1 MMKKYLLTL
10 FILISGFT
18 HAQTVIKGIVLNE
31 ENKPVP
37 DINVT
42 LQEKG
47 RTLMLG
53 YVLTDETGKYKIEYK
68 GKSDSIV
75 IIVSGFNIGK
85 QSKTVSNRSQDVDFS
100 IIQESIVL
108 NEVKI
113 KPPKIRQA
121 GDTLN
126 YIVESFS
133 DANDRT
139 IGDVLKK
146 MPGIQVK
153 DDGAILYQD
162 RPINKFYIENA
173 DLLQGRYG
181 IATNNIEA
189 KDVST
194 VQVMEN
200 HQPVKALKDREFSE
214 DAAINLKL
222 KDSAK
227 GTLIANAQAGMGA
240 APLLWNNELTGMY
253 IAKKLQNITT
263 YKSNNSGDDA
273 GRELNSF
280 YSGDTSRMKSNSLLN
295 VQAPSSP
302 SISEKRYLDNQ
313 ANMVSFNNLWS
324 LKTDYQLTANIN
336 YLNDYQQ
343 KSSYAYTENYLPNDE
358 TIKIEELLNSRLRKE
373 RLGADIQLNANKE
386 KYYFNNLLKL
396 EGVWDRERGD
406 AISADS
412 VFQHLKKPNYS
423 ISNTFNLV
431 KTNEK
436 HTWTFYS
443 FNGYNTSSQ
452 TLRVQPVL
460 YEQLFNPAPS
470 PEAMVQ
476 DAERNDFASYS
487 RITWGLGKG
496 TIKQNYTFGFNA
508 DLQQLKSALQTDTK
522 SGMGNLADSMRND
535 MRQNKFE
542 WKFSPNY
549 TYAKGYKLNI
559 SLSLP
564 LSYTILN
571 TDNNV
576 PDKKENKGYLFFN
589 PSLFGSYKLSA
600 YWSSYLNAGYTN
612 STGSLNNMYTGYI
625 MSSYRNLLRNDGKL
639 FRQQSRNYSLVLNYR
654 NPITTLFGM
663 ANISYYRNKVNLL
676 YDYYYSGILKLQS
689 TIDMPNT
696 ASGINASVHGSKE
709 IESINTTVFIGGSYN
724 NSQSSQINQGE
735 LIDYSSQNFSVS
747 PRFLTKFGSSV
758 SFEYSIRYTQSQSK
772 IKDSGRNFDPI
783 RITSQNAQLNIFPL
797 KGLVINL
804 RYENFYNNTIA
815 SGGRSMSFGDIGVK
829 YKWKKAEIIL
839 DYTNIFN
846 SGQYIS
852 TSYSDV
858 SRYYYSYDLRPA
870 EVLLKV
876 RFKLK

>member
-18 HAQTVIKGIVLNE
+18 HAQTVIKGIVLDE
-31 ENKPVP
+31 GNKPVP

-47 RTLMLG
+47 RSLMLG

-85 QSKTVSNRSQDVDFS
+85 QSKTVSNRSQDADFS

-126 YIVESFS
+126 YMVESFS

-227 GTLIANAQAGMGA
+227 GTLIANAQAGVGA

-263 YKSNNSGDDA
+263 YKGNNSGDDA

-280 YSGDTSRMKSNSLLN
+280 YSGDASRMRSNSLLN

-313 ANMVSFNNLWS
+313 ANMASFNNLWS

-373 RLGADIQLNANKE
+373 RMGADIQLNANKE
-386 KYYFNNLLKL
+386 KYYFNNLLKF
-396 EGVWDRERGD
+396 EGIWDRERGD
-406 AISADS
+406 AISTDS
-412 VFQHLKKPNYS
+412 VYQRLKKPSYG

-443 FNGYNTSSQ
+443 FNGYNTSTQ

-460 YEQLFNPAPS
+460 YQQLFDPVPS

-476 DAERNDFASYS
+476 EAERNDFASYN
-487 RITWGLGKG
+487 RVTWGLGKG
-496 TIKQNYTFGFNA
+496 TIKQNYTFGFDA
-508 DLQQLKSALQTDTK
+508 DLQQLKSALQADTK
-522 SGMGNLADSMRND
+522 SGSGNLPDTLRND
-535 MRQNKFE
+535 IKQNKFV

-549 TYAKGYKLNI
+549 TYSKGYKLNI

-564 LSYTILN
+564 LSYTILD

-576 PDKKENKGYLFFN
+576 SDKKENKGYLFFN
-589 PSLFGSYKLSA
+589 PSLFASYKLSA
-600 YWSSYLNAGYTN
+600 YWDSYLNASYSN

-625 MSSYRNLLRNDGKL
+625 MSSYRNLLRNDGEL
-639 FRQQSRNYSLVLNYR
+639 FRQQSQNYSLVLNYR

-663 ANISYYRNKVNLL
+663 ANISYYRNKINLL

-696 ASGINASVHGSKE
+696 TSGINASVHGSKE
-709 IESINTTVFIGGSYN
+709 IESINTTVFIGGGYN

-735 LIDYSSQNFSVS
+735 LIDYSSQSFSVS
-747 PRFLTKFGSSV
+747 
-758 SFEYSIRYTQSQSK
+758 
-772 IKDSGRNFDPI
+772 D
-783 RITSQNAQLNIFPL
+783 
-797 KGLVINL
+797 
-804 RYENFYNNTIA
+804 
-815 SGGRSMSFGDIGVK
+815 
-829 YKWKKAEIIL
+829 
-839 DYTNIFN
+839 
-846 SGQYIS
+846 
-852 TSYSDV
+852 
-858 SRYYYSYDLRPA
+858 
-870 EVLLKV
+870 KV
-876 RFKLK
+876 

>member
-1 MMKKYLLTL
+1 MKRYLLTL
-10 FILISGFT
+10 FILISCFT
-18 HAQTVIKGIVLNE
+18 HAQTIIKGIVLTGD
-31 ENKPVP
+31 NKPVP

-47 RTLMLG
+47 RSLMLG
-53 YVLTDETGKYKIEYK
+53 YVLTDDAGKYKIEYK

-75 IIVSGFNIGK
+75 VIVSGFNVGK
-85 QSKTVSNRSQDVDFS
+85 QSKTVGNRSQDVNFS
-100 IIQESIVL
+100 IVQESIVL
-108 NEVKI
+108 KEVKI

-126 YIVESFS
+126 YMVESFS
-133 DANDRT
+133 DGNDRT

-162 RPINKFYIENA
+162 RPINKFYIENV

-263 YKSNNSGDDA
+263 YKGNNSGDDP

-280 YSGDTSRMKSNSLLN
+280 YSGDASRMKSNGLLN
-295 VQAPSSP
+295 VQTPSSP

-343 KSSYAYTENYLPNDE
+343 RSSYAYTENYLPNDE

-373 RLGADIQLNANKE
+373 KLGTDIQLNANKD

-396 EGVWDRERGD
+396 EGVWHRERGD
-406 AISADS
+406 AISQDS
-412 VFQHLKKPNYS
+412 VYQHLKKPDYG

-431 KTNEK
+431 KTNGK

-443 FNGYNTSSQ
+443 FNGYNASSQ

-460 YEQLFNPAPS
+460 YGQLFDPAPS

-496 TIKQNYTFGFNA
+496 AVKQNYTLGFNT
-508 DLQQLKSALQTDTK
+508 DLQQLKSALQADTK
-522 SGMGNLADSMRND
+522 SGLGSLSDSLRND
-535 MRQNKFE
+535 IKQGKFE
-542 WKFSPNY
+542 WKFLPNY
-549 TYAKGYKLNI
+549 TYSKGYKLNV

-564 LSYTILN
+564 LSYTILD

-576 PDKKENKGYLFFN
+576 SDKKENKGYLFFN
-589 PSLFGSYKLSA
+589 PFLFASYKLSA
-600 YWSSYLNAGYTN
+600 YWDSYLNAGYSN

-663 ANISYYRNKVNLL
+663 ASISYYRNKVNLL

-709 IESINTTVFIGGSYN
+709 IEAINTTVFIGGSYN
-724 NSQSSQINQGE
+724 NSRSAQINQGE
-735 LIDYSSQNFSVS
+735 LIDYSNQSFSVS
-747 PRFLTKFGSSV
+747 PRFLTKFGSSI
-758 SFEYSIRYTQSQSK
+758 SFEYSIRYTQSQGK

-783 RITSQNAQLNIFPL
+783 RTTSQNAQLNIFPL

-804 RYENFYNNTIA
+804 RYENFYNNTIT
-815 SGGRSMSFGDIGVK
+815 SGSRSMSFGDIGAK
-829 YKWKKAEIIL
+829 YKWEKAEIIL

-846 SGQYIS
+846 SRQYIS
-852 TSYSDV
+852 TSYNDV